1 MERDLTARA
10 ALFDLD
16 GVLLDTETLYTHF
29 WKEAGRK
36 YKPENPTFAQDIK
49 GNSLTQIFADH
60 FSGDTLRQEEIK
72 AALERFESE
81 MDFRWIA
88 GAERFVQTL
97 RSAGVPTAVVT
108 SSNKQKMACIS
119 RKLPGF
125 AALFTHVFTAEDAT
139 RSKPAPDC
147 YLHAASELGVPPE
160 ECVVFEDS
168 ANGLLAARESG
179 AAVVGL
185 STTLPPEA
193 ISPLSDRVIANFEG
207 ATIED
212 LLGTKHPVRR
222 SPH

>member
-36 YKPENPTFAQDIK
+36 YKPDSPNFAQDIK

-60 FSGDTLRQEEIK
+60 FAGDTARQEEIK

-88 GAERFVQTL
+88 GAERFVQAL

-108 SSNKQKMACIS
+108 SSNQQKMARIS
-119 RKLPGF
+119 RKLPSF
-125 AALFTHVFTAEDAT
+125 ATLFTRVFTAEDAT

-147 YLHAASELGVPPE
+147 YLHAASALGVPPE

-168 ANGLLAARESG
+168 ENGLLAARESG
-179 AAVVGL
+179 ASVVGL
-185 STTLPPEA
+185 STTLPKEV
-193 ISPLSDRVIANFEG
+193 ISPLSDRVIENFEG

-212 LLGTKHPVRR
+212 LLGIKKAAQ
-222 SPH
+222 S